1 MRVRFEVT
9 EDDIQQGVKDDPCF
23 CPIALSVKRG
33 LGLRGK
39 KAESLE
45 IAYNTFSV
53 EGPDESRAHLGSL
66 PQPAAEFLEQFDE
79 GEWIDPFAFDMD
91 FRQKNLVRAG
101 ITPPKEAS

>member
-9 EDDIQQGVKDDPCF
+9 EDDIHLGKREDPCY
-23 CPIALSVKRG
+23 CPIARSVKRG

-66 PQPAAEFLEQFDE
+66 PMAAAEFMEQFDE
-79 GEWIDPFAFDMD
+79 GEWVDPFAFDMD
-91 FRQKNLVRAG
+91 FRQEYLRRAG
-101 ITPPKEAS
+101 ITLTKE